1 MLSNSRTAV
10 RHFMFMAISEENI
23 AVMPAISQIDL
34 MVVVMSKEEF
44 RNEKLYQTT
53 MHIARQMLAEG
64 LISEEEYRQI
74 DTIFTE
80 KYKPTLGTLFADI
93 DLL

>member
-1 MLSNSRTAV
+1 
-10 RHFMFMAISEENI
+10 
-23 AVMPAISQIDL
+23 
-34 MVVVMSKEEF
+34 MSKEEF

-80 KYKPTLGTLFADI
+80 KYKPTLGILFADI

>member
-1 MLSNSRTAV
+1 
-10 RHFMFMAISEENI
+10 
-23 AVMPAISQIDL
+23 
-34 MVVVMSKEEF
+34 MSKEEF
-44 RNEKLYQTT
+44 RKEKLYQTT

-64 LISEEEYRQI
+64 LISEKEYRQI

-80 KYKPTLGTLFADI
+80 KYKPILGTLFADI